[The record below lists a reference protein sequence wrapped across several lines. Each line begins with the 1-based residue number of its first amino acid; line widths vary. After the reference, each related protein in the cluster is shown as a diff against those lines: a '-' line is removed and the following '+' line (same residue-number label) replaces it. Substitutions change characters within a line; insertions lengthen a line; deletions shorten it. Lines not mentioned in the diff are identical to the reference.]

1 MSCGDR
7 SIGLHCGL
15 VDGLLVMRSFV
26 ERNFRMDYVCSE
38 MPFRGGC
45 CVEASQLVCVVG
57 MDLDMD
63 FDMDF
68 Y

>member
-1 MSCGDR
+1 
-7 SIGLHCGL
+7 
-15 VDGLLVMRSFV
+15 
-26 ERNFRMDYVCSE
+26 MDYVCSE